1 MEKRAKNG
9 LIVIC
14 SYDYRKDFGNWKKKF
29 GPIRICTYDYRDMRA
44 YGKKEKFREN
54 RANEDAFY
62 SRVGQET
69 STVKRKNGKE
79 KGEGKEEVFSFW
91 EKFLGSF
98 LGEFWEGILKEKG
111 KGVQK
116 FLSLFGAFWKRKI
129 LMNLGK
135 DC

>member
-29 GPIRICTYDYRDMRA
+29 GPIRICTYDYRSMRA

-62 SRVGQET
+62 SRMGQEK
-69 STVKRKNGKE
+69 STVKRKRGREKRSVFLLGKVF
-79 KGEGKEEVFSFW
+79 GK
-91 EKFLGSF
+91 
-98 LGEFWEGILKEKG
+98 
-111 KGVQK
+111 
-116 FLSLFGAFWKRKI
+116 LFGGI
-129 LMNLGK
+129 LGK
-135 DC
+135 DFKRKRKGLAKVSFPF

>member
-29 GPIRICTYDYRDMRA
+29 GPIGICTYDYRDMRA

-62 SRVGQET
+62 SRVGQEKYA
-69 STVKRKNGKE
+69 VKRKNGRE
-79 KGEGKEEVFSFW
+79 KKRHFYFWESFW
-91 EKFLGSF
+91 EAFWGNF
-98 LGEFWEGILKEKG
+98 GERILKEKG

-116 FLSLFGAFWKRKI
+116 SLSLFGAFWKRKI

>member
-1 MEKRAKNG
+1 MIFFDIAHEKWDNIKIG
-9 LIVIC
+9 
-14 SYDYRKDFGNWKKKF
+14 
-29 GPIRICTYDYRDMRA
+29 
-44 YGKKEKFREN
+44 
-54 RANEDAFY
+54 
-62 SRVGQET
+62 
-69 STVKRKNGKE
+69 RKNGKE
-79 KGEGKEEVFSFW
+79 KGEGKEEAFSFW

-98 LGEFWEGILKEKG
+98 LGEFWEGILKEKR